1 MDTSLQSRLEGLRE
15 NRTSG
20 AVDLALEALD
30 IAEDW
35 SASGRAVEELAA
47 ALETMHPAIAVV
59 RNVAREIRSGSGDFA
74 GRMARLRDSL
84 RNGNRIIASKV
95 AELIPARP
103 VVITLSNSSTVR
115 DALVAIGARGV
126 YVMESHPGGEG
137 AAMADALRSAL
148 GGKPGHE
155 FVELIPDDAIGR
167 FVPLC
172 DCALVGI
179 DAFDGTGAIWHK
191 LGTLRLAQLCHEI
204 GRPFYAVGHS
214 LKRSG
219 VELAPA
225 PPVDAQTGAR
235 LFDRTP
241 GELITGILT
250 ESR

>member
-1 MDTSLQSRLEGLRE
+1 MRH

-35 SASGRAVEELAA
+35 IASGRVVEELAA
-47 ALETMHPAIAVV
+47 ALETMHPAIATL
-59 RNVAREIRSGSGDFA
+59 RNVAREIREDSVDTA
-74 GRMARLRDSL
+74 GRISQLRESL

-95 AELIPARP
+95 AETIPAKS

-115 DALVAIGARGV
+115 DALIEVGPRGV

-137 AAMADALRSAL
+137 AAMAEALRSAL
-148 GGKPGHE
+148 GGKAGHE

-167 FVPLC
+167 YVPRC

-179 DAFDGTGAIWHK
+179 DTYDGTGAIWHK
-191 LGTLRLAQLCHEI
+191 LGTLRLAKVCREI
-204 GRPFYAVGHS
+204 GRPFYAAGHS
-214 LKRSG
+214 LKRSCA
-219 VELAPA
+219 ELTRT
-225 PPVDAQTGAR
+225 PPVDCKSGAQW
-235 LFDRTP
+235 FDRTP
-241 GELITGILT
+241 GELITAIIS